1 MNTALAAANTNNP
14 LRAALERA
22 GRHLAAR
29 NIHGRFRL
37 ARGPRDV
44 AVTFLGATGSSP
56 RIDVEALVE
65 AVLCARDAGLA
76 ADRFGLQVQIAA

>member
-1 MNTALAAANTNNP
+1 MDNAPAATANP

-22 GRHLAAR
+22 GRRLAAR

-37 ARGPRDV
+37 ARGARSV
-44 AVTFLGATGSSP
+44 AVTFQGAGGSAT

-65 AVLCARDAGLA
+65 AALCARDAGLA
-76 ADRFGLQVQIAA
+76 AERFGLQVQIAT

>member
-1 MNTALAAANTNNP
+1 MNNAPAATANP

-22 GRHLAAR
+22 GRRLAAR

-37 ARGPRDV
+37 ARGPRSV
-44 AVTFLGATGSSP
+44 AVTFLGAGGSAT

-65 AVLCARDAGLA
+65 AALCARDAGLA
-76 ADRFGLQVQIAA
+76 AHRFGLKVQIAA